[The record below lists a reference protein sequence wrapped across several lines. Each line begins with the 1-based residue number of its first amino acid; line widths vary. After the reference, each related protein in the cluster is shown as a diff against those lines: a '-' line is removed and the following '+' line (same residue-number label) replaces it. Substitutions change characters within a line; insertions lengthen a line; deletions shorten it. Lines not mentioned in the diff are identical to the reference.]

1 MARSSSKRL
10 EKTTFK
16 LTRPESTCGMKSFTT
31 TGWKLH
37 LAMHDLTMQPP
48 AISVDEVPKQSPCPK
63 THLRRPVR
71 AYRCIFAALLNTDA
85 NIWLLRKHRTLP
97 QSPRKSDGVS
107 QPRRV
112 SGCFAASL
120 SLAASLSPEFIHLF
134 GLHPVQKL
142 LFPKYLRRL
151 HRDHPQVRGDGEVL
165 ESTSPGPSFASPTL
179 CSWAT

>member
-1 MARSSSKRL
+1 MARSSPKRF

-16 LTRPESTCGMKSFTT
+16 LTRPESSCRMKSFAT
-31 TGWKLH
+31 TGLKLR
-37 LAMHDLTMQPP
+37 LAMHELTMQPP
-48 AISVDEVPKQSPCPK
+48 AISPDEVPKQSPCPK

-107 QPRRV
+107 RPRRV

-120 SLAASLSPEFIHLF
+120 SLTASLSPEFTHLF
-134 GLHPVQKL
+134 GLHLVQKL
-142 LFPKYLRRL
+142 LFPKYLRHL
-151 HRDHPQVRGDGEVL
+151 HRDHPQVRGDGQAL
-165 ESTSPGPSFASPTL
+165 ESTSQVHPLHPQL
-179 CSWAT
+179 CSWAM